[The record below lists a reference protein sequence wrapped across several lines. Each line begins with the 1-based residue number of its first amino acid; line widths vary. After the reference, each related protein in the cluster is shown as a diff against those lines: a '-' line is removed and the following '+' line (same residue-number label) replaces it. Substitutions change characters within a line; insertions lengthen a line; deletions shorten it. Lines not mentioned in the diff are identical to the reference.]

1 MRKKEKLFK
10 FKIFRVCET
19 DLVTIEACEDTPAMA
34 MDLSI
39 GGKRSK
45 YLKAKK
51 NIEVH
56 GKPNHQHSMN
66 IFIKLQKILK

>member
-51 NIEVH
+51 A
-56 GKPNHQHSMN
+56 
-66 IFIKLQKILK
+66 